1 MNKRPSIEKN
11 GVMSRINKAYT
22 NDLMGRIKKSAVTV
36 VKDSDEM
43 LPLDLTL
50 SGTVVLNVSNTLS
63 ETYPFSMK

>member
-1 MNKRPSIEKN
+1 
-11 GVMSRINKAYT
+11 
-22 NDLMGRIKKSAVTV
+22 
-36 VKDSDEM
+36 M